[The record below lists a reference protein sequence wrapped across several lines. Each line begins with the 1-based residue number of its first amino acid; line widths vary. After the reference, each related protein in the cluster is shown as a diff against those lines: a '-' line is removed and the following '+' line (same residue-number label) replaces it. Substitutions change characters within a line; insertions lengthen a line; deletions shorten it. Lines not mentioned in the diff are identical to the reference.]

1 MEIDRLLLQDIRKF
15 IETNY
20 ENHTE
25 MSMMCVRQEIR
36 DCDKDTLNISFE
48 RINLFIEETWQE
60 TVLRLID
67 EKGLKDSY
75 VYKKSNISKQT
86 FSKIRSN
93 VNYQPNKDTAIQICF
108 GLELDID
115 NSLDLLGKAGY
126 TLSRGIYR
134 DLVIIYF
141 IENKLYNID
150 RLNLYLEELNMKLFP
165 IN

>member
-1 MEIDRLLLQDIRKF
+1 MEIDRLLLQDIKKF

>member
-20 ENHTE
+20 EIHE
-25 MSMMCVRQEIR
+25 EISMMCVHQEIR
-36 DCDKDTLNISFE
+36 DCSNDSFDKSFK

-67 EKGLKDSY
+67 EKDLKDSY

>member
-25 MSMMCVRQEIR
+25 MSMMCVHQEIR